1 MGGDAVAGKGMFS
14 FFQGIDTW
22 DSPLLPFL
30 VGSLSST
37 WQLVGS
43 PSEIMALH
51 VTFKALSIDTV
62 LREFRLFFFS

>member
-1 MGGDAVAGKGMFS
+1 MERGTSFEKLNKTHLPLGGDAVAGKGMAS
-14 FFQGIDTW
+14 FFQGIDTQ
-22 DSPLLPFL
+22 DSLLLPVL

-51 VTFKALSIDTV
+51 VTF
-62 LREFRLFFFS
+62 